1 MGCYNMKK
9 YYSLDRILEYDA
21 GWYVIFGQKSN
32 GKTYSIIRYAI
43 EKYFETGLPFVY
55 LRRYKEE
62 LSEFNIHKVLLPH
75 SELIK
80 TKTGGKYNA
89 LIYYRRRAYLANVS
103 EDGKIKRSKTP
114 VMYTYSLT
122 TYQTENGGDIG
133 ETSLIFYDEF
143 FSDDGYLRDEMLKL
157 TTCISN
163 IVRDRTNTKIFLA
176 GNSVNYVC
184 PFFDHTGISL
194 DDLQQGKINEV
205 TYKTGTKIVVEWT
218 NANNVT
224 ADVSNK
230 LFGFSDRALKLTQ
243 TGEFTEN
250 EYKKISYD
258 DLFNFDKQASI
269 LLDGKDAGRIKIELF
284 IMTHRKTGQAIIYFR
299 QRIPSEFDID
309 YDVIIKKRNV
319 SNLFS
324 VEDITDNVIY
334 SMHDMPR
341 VTKVINNLMATGRDY
356 YDSNKTGEY
365 TKILLKELY

>member
-1 MGCYNMKK
+1 MPKK
-9 YYSLDRILEYDA
+9 YYSLDKILEYDA

-32 GKTYSIIRYAI
+32 GKTYTIIRHAL
-43 EKYFETGLPFVY
+43 EKFFETGLPFVY

-75 SELIK
+75 NDVVEK
-80 TKTGGKYNA
+80 YTQGKYNA
-89 LIYYRRRAYLANVS
+89 LVYYRRRAYLAFMTD
-103 EDGKIKRSKTP
+103 DGVVRKSKTP

-143 FSDDGYLRDEMLKL
+143 FSDQQYLKDEMLKL

-163 IVRDRTNTKIFLA
+163 IVRDRTSTKIFLA

-194 DDLQQGKINEV
+194 DDLKQGHINEI

-218 NANNVT
+218 AANNVT

-230 LFGFSDRALKLTQ
+230 LFGFSDRALRLTQ

-250 EYKKISYD
+250 DYKKIGYD
-258 DLFNFDKQASI
+258 DLFTFNRQASI
-269 LLDGKDAGRIKIELF
+269 LLHGKDCGRVNVECF
-284 IMTHRKTGQAIIYFR
+284 IMTHRRTGQAILYFR
-299 QRIPSEFDID
+299 QDAEEGD

-319 SNLFS
+319 ANLFS
-324 VEDITDNVIY
+324 FEDVADNVIY
-334 SMHDMPR
+334 SLRDMP
-341 VTKVINNLMATGRDY
+341 KISQLILKLLGTGRDY

-365 TKILLKELY
+365 VKILIKELY

>member
-1 MGCYNMKK
+1 MPKK
-9 YYSLDRILEYDA
+9 YYSLDKILEYDA
-21 GWYVIFGQKSN
+21 SWYVVFGQKSN
-32 GKTYSIIRYAI
+32 GKTYTIIRHAL
-43 EKYFETGLPFVY
+43 EEYFKTGLPFVY

-75 SELIK
+75 CDLIEK
-80 TKTGGKYNA
+80 CTQGKYNT
-89 LIYYRRRAYLANVS
+89 LVYYRRRAYLAKVNENGTVT
-103 EDGKIKRSKTP
+103 KSKKV

-143 FSDDGYLRDEMLKL
+143 FSDQTYLKDEMLKL

-194 DDLQQGKINEV
+194 DDLKQGHINEI

-218 NANNVT
+218 AANNVT

-230 LFGFSDRALKLTQ
+230 LFGFSDRALRLTQ

-250 EYKKISYD
+250 EYKKIGYD
-258 DLFNFDKQASI
+258 DLFCFNRVASI
-269 LLDGKDAGRIKIELF
+269 LFHGKDSGRVNIECYILV
-284 IMTHRKTGQAIIYFR
+284 HRKTGQPILYFR
-299 QRIPSEFDID
+299 QSTDEGG

-319 SNLFS
+319 ASLFS
-324 VEDITDNVIY
+324 YEDVTENVIY
-334 SMHDMPR
+334 SLRDMP
-341 VTKVINNLMATGRDY
+341 KVSNQIRWLLTTGRDY
-356 YDSNKTGEY
+356 YDTNKTGEY
-365 TKILLKELY
+365 VKILCKELME